1 MEDKDNVYYHH
12 IEQKEDKKEQLGKDN
27 NVFNSN
33 VEKEDDNSYPDL
45 RTLFDEKFKESK
57 NRFAMENNIS
67 PDSMNKNGKFG
78 GDHFIKEPNTLIP
91 KFSNNI
97 QNIKEKDIKL
107 PDENSPVSRI
117 NNRVDESGHS
127 FVQKLQL
134 QEKIIEYNERYQL
147 LEKKIQEYD
156 EKTSDLI
163 KKKEEYRD
171 SIKMYEEKTIAL
183 DERNEEVSTQIRKLG
198 EAREK
203 IMDLSKQIEEKKID
217 LKNREENLKRSEKN
231 LEKIKFELEKNK
243 IELEKSKLEFEMEK
257 SNLDNTTEKLEK
269 PYDIQTSEEANNYI
283 HDKGEKR
290 RGKVEILQN
299 LMLDLTRT
307 GRFKSCFLIDG
318 KGMLLSEYSQDQ
330 SDPIAIGAMFSLI
343 YTAVQRA
350 VQSLNLYDLKYFKI
364 SSINGEFIVKNIT
377 IMNYERSFILL
388 VHYDDSNLFVPDS
401 KQIPNKK
408 MIKRVLKNV
417 KKDFFEYGNE
427 NKNLGIFDNLSDR
440 INLLKKKY
448 TIPQEEL
455 ELTRLNLLNETSIK
469 IKDLFEK

>member
-1 MEDKDNVYYHH
+1 MKDKDNDHNHH
-12 IEQKEDKKEQLGKDN
+12 KEQKKDRIEHLGNNN
-27 NVFNSN
+27 NVFKSM
-33 VEKEDDNSYPDL
+33 VEEKEDDSYFDL
-45 RTLFDEKFKESK
+45 RSLFDETFKESK
-57 NRFAMENNIS
+57 NDFAMENNIS
-67 PDSMNKNGKFG
+67 PDSTINTSKIGEDRLMKQ
-78 GDHFIKEPNTLIP
+78 PNTLIP
-91 KFSNNI
+91 KLSNNTE
-97 QNIKEKDIKL
+97 NIKEKNIQIE
-107 PDENSPVSRI
+107 DENSPVSRI
-117 NNRVDESGHS
+117 NNRIVDLGPSY
-127 FVQKLQL
+127 VQKLQL

-147 LEKKIQEYD
+147 LEKKIQEYE

-163 KKKEEYRD
+163 RMKEEYSD
-171 SIKMYEEKTIAL
+171 SIKLYEEKSKAL
-183 DERNEEVSTQIRKLG
+183 DERNEEMSDRLRKLG

-203 IMDLSKQIEEKKID
+203 IVDLSKQIEEKKIELEKRD
-217 LKNREENLKRSEKN
+217 ETLKKSEKN

-243 IELEKSKLEFEMEK
+243 IELEKSRLEFEMEK
-257 SNLDNTTEKLEK
+257 SDLDNTTEKLES
-269 PYDIQTSEEANNYI
+269 PYDIHISEEQENSK
-283 HDKGEKR
+283 DDRGKKR
-290 RGKVEILQN
+290 RGKGEILQN
-299 LMLDLTRT
+299 LMLDLIRI
-307 GRFKSCFLIDG
+307 GKFKSCYLIDG

-364 SSINGEFIVKNIT
+364 SSINGVFIVKNIT

-388 VHYDDSNLFVPDS
+388 VHYDDSKTFVPDS

-408 MIKRVLKNV
+408 IMKRILKNV
-417 KKDFFEYGNE
+417 KKDFFECGNE

-455 ELTRLNLLNETSIK
+455 ELTRLDLLNETSVK